1 MTDVRTDQPVPGGDD
16 WPRLWLRDADYRAL
30 FYHLTGAA
38 VIGAPDGRTLAAN
51 PAACR
56 LFGRSEEEL
65 CALGRPPIQDPDD
78 MRWAVAL
85 AERSLNGYVG
95 ADLRIRRRDGT
106 IVEVELTS
114 SIYLNEDGVER
125 SLVLLNEKPGA
136 VESPTP
142 FAYDLVGHVKLTQ
155 AELRILRLLPTH
167 HSIGDISESLCVGQ
181 NTAKTHLASI
191 YRKLG
196 VHNRASAVARAREL
210 GILPAILG

>member
-1 MTDVRTDQPVPGGDD
+1 
-16 WPRLWLRDADYRAL
+16 
-30 FYHLTGAA
+30 
-38 VIGAPDGRTLAAN
+38 
-51 PAACR
+51 
-56 LFGRSEEEL
+56 
-65 CALGRPPIQDPDD
+65 

-85 AERSLNGYVG
+85 AERSLNGYVE
-95 ADLRIRRRDGT
+95 ADLRIRRGDGT

-136 VESPTP
+136 VESLTP

-196 VHNRASAVARAREL
+196 VHNRALGRRPSTCPRDSAGPPWVTRPRPGRGLLRQARTSQARSDMTQYEHFR
-210 GILPAILG
+210 GTQAAAVVVDRSGGSSGSRGRCRRGAHRRGN